1 MSDFRYSYK
10 FVSLVN
16 DTDPVYEKSTL
27 PPLYS
32 GLSTEVPQIFVSWIS
47 LVDDNISKDLG
58 GG

>member
-1 MSDFRYSYK
+1 MFDFRYSYN

-16 DTDPVYEKSTL
+16 DTEPVYEKSTL

-32 GLSTEVPQIFVSWIS
+32 GLSIEVPQLFVSQIS
-47 LVDDNISKDLG
+47 LVDDNSSKDLG

>member
-1 MSDFRYSYK
+1 MFDFIYSYN

-32 GLSTEVPQIFVSWIS
+32 GFSTEVPQLFVSQIS
-47 LVDDNISKDLG
+47 LVDDNSSKDLG

>member
-1 MSDFRYSYK
+1 MFDFRYSYN

-47 LVDDNISKDLG
+47 LVDDNVSKDLG

>member
-32 GLSTEVPQIFVSWIS
+32 RLSTEVPQIFVSWIS